1 MSWASGGPN
10 DSVVRSPALQPWGE
24 RSDAGTVRHDRKSC
38 MEGWPV
44 AGHDRYSY
52 HRVMGRKRE
61 VFGSVTGLIALALL
75 SGCTSQVPDEN
86 PGSTQIQPTDG
97 LNSGIHPDAASTDGM
112 LLDEGFDENTLDA
125 SLWNTCHWWQDDGC
139 TIATNNEL
147 EWYLPRQVK
156 VSEGALHLTAE
167 RSAISASDGKDYRFA
182 SGMVTTGPP
191 AHQRAPRLAFTYG
204 KVEVRFRLPAG
215 RGLWPAIWL
224 LPASEN
230 SRPEID
236 MLEVTG
242 EDTGRLR
249 LHLHPK
255 DDSAPSIG
263 KDYLLPGG
271 ASLAGGWHTIGLDW
285 SPGRLDFILDG
296 KRVWRLDGKE
306 VPDEPM
312 YLVMNLAVG
321 GEYPGDPDQST
332 RFPATMSIDH
342 VRIRRN
348 D

>member
-1 MSWASGGPN
+1 MQRPGTGLSKVPHGVMSWASGGPN

-224 LPASEN
+224 LPPA
-230 SRPEID
+230 RI
-236 MLEVTG
+236 
-242 EDTGRLR
+242 
-249 LHLHPK
+249 
-255 DDSAPSIG
+255 
-263 KDYLLPGG
+263 
-271 ASLAGGWHTIGLDW
+271 
-285 SPGRLDFILDG
+285 
-296 KRVWRLDGKE
+296 
-306 VPDEPM
+306 PDP
-312 YLVMNLAVG
+312 
-321 GEYPGDPDQST
+321 
-332 RFPATMSIDH
+332 R
-342 VRIRRN
+342 
-348 D
+348 